1 LVAAVADTTVS
12 TTARRRRA
20 RCRGED
26 MVDAEVDT
34 RAVTASVPPQ
44 WNESVGDSRGI
55 EDDEF

>member
-12 TTARRRRA
+12 MTARRRRA

-34 RAVTASVPPQ
+34 RAVTA
-44 WNESVGDSRGI
+44 
-55 EDDEF
+55 